1 MGQSCRPTGGFCRL
15 PYAVTEVGTIV
26 RLVSDDRRFYRDV
39 LGMELLCGAED
50 TGFSSLRARDAHS
63 AILNLERGEVRCGKF
78 WKMRAAVLASNFYS
92 ALAIA
97 VLFLHALFIL
107 WVVFGA
113 LLTRS
118 RPILRWLHIASLVWG
133 ILTELLPWPCPL
145 TVLENWLEGKAGI
158 EPYQGG
164 FLLHYLDRL
173 VYPDISA
180 AVLTVAGVIIC
191 ALNLAVYG
199 RRIWIARRR

>member
-1 MGQSCRPTGGFCRL
+1 MQ
-15 PYAVTEVGTIV
+15 
-26 RLVSDDRRFYRDV
+26 
-39 LGMELLCGAED
+39 
-50 TGFSSLRARDAHS
+50 
-63 AILNLERGEVRCGKF
+63 
-78 WKMRAAVLASNFYS
+78 AAVAASNFCS
-92 ALAIA
+92 ALAIC

-118 RPILRWLHIASLVWG
+118 RPILRWLHIVSLVWG

-145 TVLENWLEGKAGI
+145 TLLENWLEAKAGV

-173 VYPDISA
+173 VYPDISSTL
-180 AVLTVAGVIIC
+180 LTVAGLTIC
-191 ALNLAVYG
+191 ALNLAFYG
-199 RRIWIARRR
+199 RQIWIARLR